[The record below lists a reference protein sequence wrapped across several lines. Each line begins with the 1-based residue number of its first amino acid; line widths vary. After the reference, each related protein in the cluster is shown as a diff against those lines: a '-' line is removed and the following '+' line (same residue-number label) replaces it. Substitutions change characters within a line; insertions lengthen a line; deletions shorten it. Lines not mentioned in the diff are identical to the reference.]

1 MYLDAVIVVAL
12 IIFAF
17 CWFRRFIKFVY
28 AFAIID
34 MFLRLIHFVASLFK
48 IKEFTR
54 WVNNIF
60 PGSIP
65 SIMDKYTN
73 GVLYTILLWIYAGLM
88 VFFLGYTIRA
98 FIRKR

>member
-12 IIFAF
+12 IIFAV
-17 CWFRRFIKFVY
+17 CWFRRFSKLVY

-34 MFLRLIHFVASLFK
+34 LFLRLINYIANNIGINGFK
-48 IKEFTR
+48 I

-60 PGSIP
+60 PDSIP
-65 SIMDKYTN
+65 VIINKYTN
-73 GVLYTILLWIYAGLM
+73 GLLCTIIMWIYVGIM

-98 FIRKR
+98 FIRKK